1 MNKLIAGA
9 ARRNRTYLPTA
20 FQELTSR
27 NWHIISG
34 LRHPACKE
42 NFPRSRKLA
51 FLRNVGTERGRTFV
65 LSKPRLRSAICAA
78 FSRRLRKTAKTL
90 NHHLLKAWRDEQHF
104 GRDRVGSKC
113 RGLTVGLG
121 LPALRPPSLVALDQP
136 RSDSRCYVLRGVSLL
151 VVDHECRLHLAGC
164 GHPQPVEALVL
175 PESRANVRHERER
188 PQG

>member
-9 ARRNRTYLPTA
+9 ARRNRIYLPTA

-90 NHHLLKAWRDEQHF
+90 NHQCRRNSGLSVVSRELTSPYNREELYKRVWSQATYGLSDLRLGKVCKKLKIPVP
-104 GRDRVGSKC
+104 GRGYWANKSAGKPVA
-113 RGLTVGLG
+113 T
-121 LPALRPPSLVALDQP
+121 RPP
-136 RSDSRCYVLRGVSLL
+136 
-151 VVDHECRLHLAGC
+151 
-164 GHPQPVEALVL
+164 L
-175 PESRANVRHERER
+175 PSAANPPIRVPH
-188 PQG
+188 

>member
-78 FSRRLRKTAKTL
+78 FRSEEHTSELQSLR
-90 NHHLLKAWRDEQHF
+90 HL
-104 GRDRVGSKC
+104 V
-113 RGLTVGLG
+113 
-121 LPALRPPSLVALDQP
+121 
-136 RSDSRCYVLRGVSLL
+136 
-151 VVDHECRLHLAGC
+151 CRLL
-164 GHPQPVEALVL
+164 L
-175 PESRANVRHERER
+175 
-188 PQG
+188 